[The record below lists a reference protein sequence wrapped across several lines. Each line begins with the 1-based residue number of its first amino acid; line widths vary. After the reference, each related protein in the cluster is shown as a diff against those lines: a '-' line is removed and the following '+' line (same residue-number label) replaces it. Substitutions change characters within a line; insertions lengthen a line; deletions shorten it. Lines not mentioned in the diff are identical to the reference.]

1 MAFEALKLLT
11 PEQRLTELK
20 KLIDKLLKDKEEI
33 EKELKIAREAKKET
47 EELDKKAKTNHE
59 EISEANQML
68 VNVQKE
74 ISAERPS
81 TRSVEER
88 LTEQKR
94 DGLEQLVVQAPGPIR
109 AKEDEPEKMKAYE
122 QPKGYDQPE
131 HLYQKNEQRY
141 EKFEEMKQKSYE
153 KRQEEEREQALGRE
167 GLKEQYGH
175 QESYKR

>member
-1 MAFEALKLLT
+1 MAFEALKLLA

-20 KLIDKLLKDKEEI
+20 KLIEKLLKDKEEI

-122 QPKGYDQPE
+122 QPKG
-131 HLYQKNEQRY
+131 
-141 EKFEEMKQKSYE
+141 
-153 KRQEEEREQALGRE
+153 
-167 GLKEQYGH
+167 
-175 QESYKR
+175 

>member
-1 MAFEALKLLT
+1 MAFEALKLLA

-20 KLIDKLLKDKEEI
+20 KLIEKLLKDKEEI

-68 VNVQKE
+68 VNAQKE
-74 ISAERPS
+74 ASAERPS
-81 TRSVEER
+81 RSVEER

-94 DGLEQLVVQAPGPIR
+94 DGLEQLVVAAPGPIR
-109 AKEDEPEKMKAYE
+109 AKEDTPEKNKAYE
-122 QPKGYDQPE
+122 QAKGYDQPE

-141 EKFEEMKQKSYE
+141 ERFEEMKQKSYE
-153 KRQEEEREQALGRE
+153 KRQEEEREQTLGKE
-167 GLKEQYGH
+167 GLKEQLYGH